1 MNILSINLSIFFI
14 YYYEYYFSLSNDVKE
29 MMKKKVMTCQ
39 KIVASFD
46 KVIKFFW
53 ISEIILGF

>member
-1 MNILSINLSIFFI
+1 MNIISINLSIFFI
-14 YYYEYYFSLSNDVKE
+14 YYYEKYFTLSNDVKE
-29 MMKKKVMTCQ
+29 MMKKKVMACQ

>member
-14 YYYEYYFSLSNDVKE
+14 YYYEKYFTLSNDVKE
-29 MMKKKVMTCQ
+29 MMKKKVMACQ

>member
-14 YYYEYYFSLSNDVKE
+14 YYYEKYFTLSNDVKQ
-29 MMKKKVMTCQ
+29 MMKKKVMACQ